1 MDSFC
6 YLYSMDIRLVEIK
19 DKKALNFL
27 RDMEDVKLIKVH
39 TNPKEKLKNKIKD
52 DLEEGFKQ
60 IRLHEQGKVKLKSA
74 RQLFS
79 EL

>member
-1 MDSFC
+1 
-6 YLYSMDIRLVEIK
+6 MDIRLVEIK

-39 TNPKEKLKNKIKD
+39 DTPKESLKAKIKN
-52 DLEEGFKQ
+52 DLETGFEM
-60 IRLHEQGKVKLKSA
+60 IRLYEQGKIKLKSA
-74 RQLFS
+74 HDLYR